1 VLPRLNMDLELANK
15 TVVVTGAA
23 RGIGQAISRAFAAE
37 RAHLFLLDR
46 EAAEGRAL
54 ADELRAAGARVEFVA
69 VELTDD
75 DAVRRAFECVLAAA
89 PAGLDVLVNNAGG
102 NDAVGLRHSPA
113 EFVASLR
120 RNLVHY
126 FTCTHC
132 ALDALRRAR
141 GCIVNLGSKTA
152 VTGQGGTSGYAAAK
166 GAILGLTR
174 EWAVDLA
181 AQGVRVNCVVPAEV
195 ITPMYQVWLD
205 ASPDPA
211 GARARLEASVP
222 LGRRTTL
229 PAEVADAVVFL
240 ASARSAHTTGQ
251 IIFIDGGYVHLDR
264 ACTTEAPH
272 LKKTP

>member
-1 VLPRLNMDLELANK
+1 MNLELENR

-23 RGIGQAISRAFAAE
+23 RGIGQAIARAFAAE
-37 RAHLFLLDR
+37 RARLFLLDR
-46 EAAEGRAL
+46 EQAEGEAL
-54 ADELRAAGARVEFVA
+54 ARELREDGGHADFVA
-69 VELTDD
+69 VNLTDETS
-75 DAVRRAFECVLAAA
+75 VRAAFARMHAAA

-102 NDAVGLRHSPA
+102 NDAIGLRHGPE

-126 FTCTHC
+126 FTCAHC

-195 ITPMYQVWLD
+195 ITPMYQAWLD
-205 ASPDPA
+205 AAPDPA
-211 GARARLEASVP
+211 AARARLDASIP

-229 PAEVADAVVFL
+229 PEEVAAAVVFL

-251 IIFIDGGYVHLDR
+251 IVHVDGGYVHLDR
-264 ACTTEAPH
+264 VCTTDAPH
-272 LKKTP
+272 LRKSL

>member
-1 VLPRLNMDLELANK
+1 MQLELDGK
-15 TVVVTGAA
+15 TVVVTGGA
-23 RGIGQAISRAFAAE
+23 RGIGQAIVRAFAAE
-37 RAHLFLLDR
+37 RARVFLLDR
-46 EAAEGRAL
+46 EAAEGAAL
-54 ADELRAAGARVEFVA
+54 ARELQTAGMA
-69 VELTDD
+69 VELIPTELTDE
-75 DAVRRAFECVLAAA
+75 ASIRRAFAHVMTAA
-89 PAGLDVLVNNAGG
+89 PSVDVLINNAGG
-102 NDAVGLRHSPA
+102 NDAVGLHHAPE

-141 GCIVNLGSKTA
+141 GCIVNIGSKTA

-181 AQGVRVNCVVPAEV
+181 GQGVRVNCVVPAEV
-195 ITPMYQVWLD
+195 ITPMYQAWLD
-205 ASPDPA
+205 EAPDPA
-211 GARARLEASVP
+211 AARLHLDRSVP

-229 PAEVADAVVFL
+229 AAEVADTVIFL

-251 IIFIDGGYVHLDR
+251 ILHVDGGYVHLDR
-264 ACTTEAPH
+264 ACTSDAPH